1 MLCRMVPAV
10 REAWCRTG
18 TLPASELCQLIGVP
32 VPASWTHETIRPAAC
47 GQIVLASF
55 FGGKLRLELAQGLG
69 LTSTW
74 FTSLLSNLVLTLPFG
89 QCKSLISKDATLT
102 KLGSRPRPDAV
113 QIPPPALQSSSEGG
127 NGCSELNSK
136 GFSGAVTGDD
146 LPRIRSDAVQIHP
159 SVEDVFSRMERTPRA
174 LSYRRNAS
182 KVTPRRKEVHGNTLL
197 RGLTNQPKLCR

>member
-1 MLCRMVPAV
+1 MLGPK
-10 REAWCRTG
+10 TG
-18 TLPASELCQLIGVP
+18 L
-32 VPASWTHETIRPAAC
+32 
-47 GQIVLASF
+47 
-55 FGGKLRLELAQGLG
+55 

-113 QIPPPALQSSSEGG
+113 QIPPPALQGSSEGG